1 MKNKQTHLRNASFL
15 ALAFVILGYTVKF
28 YPEAVAGF
36 DTAIQTLVRGNL
48 PSTASQFWTS
58 ITVLGNTVII
68 LTISL
73 LLAAFFYFYKKW
85 KMEAYL
91 ILASFAVMGV
101 ASTALKYVYQRPR
114 PSIEWLIDT
123 IGYSYPSWHT
133 ASTMMIAGAVVIIIQ
148 QRMKKGALKLLL
160 QAGLFI
166 LAALVAISRIY
177 IGVHFP
183 TDIIGGWLL
192 AGFLLSVLYP
202 FYDQKRFEWRFQSK
216 QK

>member
-48 PSTASQFWTS
+48 PSIASQFWTS

-85 KMEAYL
+85 KMEASL

-160 QAGLFI
+160 QAGLLI

>member
-36 DTAIQTLVRGNL
+36 DTVIQTLVRGNL

-85 KMEAYL
+85 KMEASL

-160 QAGLFI
+160 QAGLLI

>member
-1 MKNKQTHLRNASFL
+1 MRNKQTHLRNASFL

-36 DTAIQTLVRGNL
+36 DTTIQTLVRGNL

-114 PSIEWLIDT
+114 PSFEWLIDT

-160 QAGLFI
+160 QAGLLI

>member
-48 PSTASQFWTS
+48 PSITSQFWTS

-85 KMEAYL
+85 KMEASL

-160 QAGLFI
+160 QAGLLI

>member
-1 MKNKQTHLRNASFL
+1 MRNKQTHLRNASFL

-160 QAGLFI
+160 QAGLLI

>member
-160 QAGLFI
+160 QAGLLI

-192 AGFLLSVLYP
+192 AGSLLSVLYP

>member
-28 YPEAVAGF
+28 YPEVVAGF
-36 DTAIQTLVRGNL
+36 DTALQTLVRGNL

-85 KMEAYL
+85 KMEASL

-160 QAGLFI
+160 QAGLLI

>member
-101 ASTALKYVYQRPR
+101 ASTALKHVYQRPR

-160 QAGLFI
+160 QAGLLI

>member
-160 QAGLFI
+160 QAGLLI

>member
-48 PSTASQFWTS
+48 PSIASQFWTS

-85 KMEAYL
+85 KMEASL

-133 ASTMMIAGAVVIIIQ
+133 ASTMMITGAVVIIIQ

-160 QAGLFI
+160 QAGLLI